1 MLDMRRHLTFAN
13 TCSALALAVALTTGT
28 AYAATHL
35 PKNSVA
41 SKQVKNHSLKAKDFA
56 AGELLAGPA
65 GPAGTPA
72 VSLFAAVVEG
82 SGGDPATLGPNK
94 GAVSVSDPA
103 GENDAALPYTVTF
116 NRDLTGCVAMATVG
130 AATPSSGYSVGP
142 MAVEVVGSTVRAF
155 SFGTAGTAQ
164 DTSFLLAVY
173 C

>member
-1 MLDMRRHLTFAN
+1 MAGMRRHLTFTNLA
-13 TCSALALAVALTTGT
+13 SALALAVALATGT
-28 AYAATHL
+28 AYAANQL

-56 AGELLAGPA
+56 VGQLPT

-72 VSLFAAVVEG
+72 VSLFAAVIEG

-94 GAVSVSDPA
+94 GALSVSDPA
-103 GENDAALPYTVTF
+103 GDNDASTPYTVTF
-116 NRDLTGCVAMATVG
+116 NRDLTGCVALATVG
-130 AATPSSGYSVGP
+130 VVNLTSGFSIGP
-142 MAVEVVGSTVRAF
+142 MAVEVIGSTVRAF
-155 SFGTAGTAQ
+155 SFGLGGSAQ